1 MASAASPSTANP
13 KMAEL
18 CNHTAQA
25 SFSHECAEDGC
36 LKCPIPPNID
46 GDIWSDS
53 GWVFVGFGVGGHL
66 TSFVYSYCSY
76 VRKLEVANKL
86 LTSH

>member
-18 CNHTAQA
+18 CNHTAHA
-25 SFSHECAEDGC
+25 SSHYACTEDGYF
-36 LKCPIPPNID
+36 KRPILQNID

-53 GWVFVGFGVGGHL
+53 GWFFVGFG
-66 TSFVYSYCSY
+66 
-76 VRKLEVANKL
+76 E
-86 LTSH
+86 